1 MLYLIQKTEPVNQE
15 KFFLLS
21 YQNDVTYLFA
31 AYEDWEEF
39 MILFPTEIAHSIKL
53 DKKVEIPAHVESR
66 INFCKELHNDEI
78 YYDTV
83 LQNKILEILQENSF
97 PDDVLEALPDYIT
110 YAQFTSKSFFYRYT
124 RSKDRKE
131 IKDPIMQWYREEDEG
146 TLTCKRD
153 NFGVW
158 SKKEQFE

>member
-66 INFCKELHNDEI
+66 INFCKELFSPTFVARISMEPKRLS
-78 YYDTV
+78 V
-83 LQNKILEILQENSF
+83 PQN
-97 PDDVLEALPDYIT
+97 
-110 YAQFTSKSFFYRYT
+110 TSS
-124 RSKDRKE
+124 
-131 IKDPIMQWYREEDEG
+131 
-146 TLTCKRD
+146 
-153 NFGVW
+153 
-158 SKKEQFE
+158 